1 MRIIR
6 HAALTP
12 APWRNGGGITHEIA
26 SVSDDCGLLWRL
38 SLAEID
44 RNGPFSAFPGLHRI
58 LTVVAGGGLVLDLPD
73 GPRRATRLCPVAFDG
88 AVPVAAPDARGGQG
102 TKSDVPEG
110 CDRLGGDAFGRG
122 AAPGCRRTGRNFR
135 DSHRLRRR
143 SGTEPL
149 SNPATPCFAQER
161 STCRR
166 EARRSA
172 FRSLTDLPGRRRRDR
187 P

>member
-6 HAALTP
+6 HAALIP
-12 APWRNGGGITHEIA
+12 APWRNGGGTTHEIA

-88 AVPVAAPDARGGQG
+88 AVPVAARLTQGAVRALNLMCRKDVIASVATLSGGVRHLVAAG
-102 TKSDVPEG
+102 PGETFAIHIVS
-110 CDRLGGDAFGRG
+110 GGAIGNG
-122 AAPGCRRTGRNFR
+122 AALEPGDTVLCA
-135 DSHRLRRR
+135 
-143 SGTEPL
+143 GT
-149 SNPATPCFAQER
+149 F
-161 STCRR
+161 
-166 EARRSA
+166 
-172 FRSLTDLPGRRRRDR
+172 DLPPGGAAVCISIAHR
-187 P
+187 PAGPAAK